1 MSVYN
6 PQFIKKHIM
15 GKKIKSRTVSTLDK
29 SHYCIWNPKFNLPLC
44 YEGKVLVFTT
54 ESDAKR
60 LADTHLTED
69 EYEIKP
75 LDKEYPDGYIVAD
88 GLVIKRHEYMNGN
101 LVWTIYDLLV
111 FLDTELSTDY
121 DDDKEREEI
130 YRVKKTG
137 DRITIR
143 VYDNGYSI
151 TVNNSEDKN
160 WHDNNAS
167 TNENLEKA
175 IRTVEEM
182 FDSELEWENIENGKV
197 VYYDIKRHN
206 TNDGK

>member
-1 MSVYN
+1 MSMYD
-6 PQFIKKHIM
+6 PQFIKEHII
-15 GKKIKSRTVSTLDK
+15 GKEIKSRTVSVLNK
-29 SHYCIWNPKFNLPLC
+29 PHYCIWNPKFNLPLC
-44 YEGKVLVFTT
+44 YEGKVLAFSTK
-54 ESDAKR
+54 SDAKH

-111 FLDTELSTDY
+111 FPDTELSTDY
-121 DDDKEREEI
+121 DDEEREEI

-137 DRITIR
+137 DRITIL

-151 TVNNSEDKN
+151 KVNNSEDEN

-167 TNENLEKA
+167 ANENLEKA
-175 IRTVEEM
+175 IRTVEKI
-182 FDSELEWENIENGKV
+182 FDSELEWENIENGNT
-197 VYYDIKRHN
+197 VYYPIERPN
-206 TNDGK
+206 TNVGK

>member
-1 MSVYN
+1 
-6 PQFIKKHIM
+6 M
-15 GKKIKSRTVSTLDK
+15 GEKIKSRIVSTLDK

-60 LADTHLTED
+60 LANTHLTED

-88 GLVIKRHEYMNGN
+88 GFVIKRHEYMNGN
-101 LVWTIYDLLV
+101 LVWTVYDLLV
-111 FLDTELSTDY
+111 FPDTELSTDY
-121 DDDKEREEI
+121 DNGGEREEI

-137 DRITIR
+137 DRITIL

-151 TVNNSEDKN
+151 KVNNREDEN

-167 TNENLEKA
+167 ATENLEKA

-182 FDSELEWENIENGKV
+182 FDSELEWENIENGNA
-197 VYYDIKRHN
+197 VYYPIERPS
-206 TNDGK
+206 TNVGK

>member
-1 MSVYN
+1 MS
-6 PQFIKKHIM
+6 KE
-15 GKKIKSRTVSTLDK
+15 IKSRTVSTLDK
-29 SHYCIWNPKFNLPLC
+29 SHYCIWNPKFSLPLC

-69 EYEIKP
+69 EYEIKS

-111 FLDTELSTDY
+111 FPDTELSTDY
-121 DDDKEREEI
+121 DDGGEREEI

-137 DRITIR
+137 DRITIL

-151 TVNNSEDKN
+151 TINNNEDEN

-167 TNENLEKA
+167 ANENLEKA
-175 IRTVEEM
+175 IQTVEEM
-182 FDSELEWENIENGKV
+182 FDSELEWENVENGNT
-197 VYYDIKRHN
+197 VYYPIERPS
-206 TNDGK
+206 TNVGK